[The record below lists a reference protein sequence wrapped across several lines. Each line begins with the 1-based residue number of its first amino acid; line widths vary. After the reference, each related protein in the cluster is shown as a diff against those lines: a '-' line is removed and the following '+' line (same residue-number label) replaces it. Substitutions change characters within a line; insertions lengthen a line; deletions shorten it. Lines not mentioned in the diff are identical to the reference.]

1 MRRAVITNVC
11 ERTFS
16 YGTTHE
22 KVANSGSAGWLELA
36 ASSVAF
42 SKNSARTAIAT
53 GKKLSPAA
61 RFFSNLQLPPLP
73 IIQFST
79 FTAE

>member
-16 YGTTHE
+16 YGTTHD
-22 KVANSGSAGWLELA
+22 KVANSGSAGWLKLA